1 MDVFA
6 ICGFG
11 AFGGG
16 GGLCV
21 LSDSVCERVGA
32 VADDDFSAL
41 CDSEGM
47 RDLGTVCGLGALGG
61 FSGTGGGDLI
71 FGPCPVC

>member
-1 MDVFA
+1 M
-6 ICGFG
+6 
-11 AFGGG
+11 
-16 GGLCV
+16 

-47 RDLGTVCGLGALGG
+47 HDLGTVGGLGFIVG
-61 FSGTGGGDLI
+61 FGGTGGGVLT